1 MEHPVGG
8 DHRHKTQKKPTC
20 DADTVSDTKPSGE
33 TTFANLLEDSAREAY
48 SRPWHR
54 IERGLRLNR
63 LRIFVEDISPQFD
76 MTKEEKDGLFLFLQ
90 KALDKKLLN
99 TLKVVNYDQETQ
111 RITAIKGLEMKRSEI
126 PTGATDGTNPEGIN
140 PKGALNPEGVSR
152 PLGALNPEGVSRPLG
167 ALKWG
172 FSAKKP
178 KTIETRKRKK
188 EEVPSV
194 STNVV
199 ITQ

>member
-1 MEHPVGG
+1 MDSGHLNPAHDIKVDMEHPVGG
-8 DHRHKTQKKPTC
+8 DHRHKTQKKATG
-20 DADTVSDTKPSGE
+20 DAEIDKIIDTKISGE
-33 TTFANLLEDSAREAY
+33 TSFANLLEDSAREAY

-63 LRIFVEDISPQFD
+63 LRIFVEDISPQYD

-111 RITAIKGLEMKRSEI
+111 RITAIKGLEMKRAECPDGSS
-126 PTGATDGTNPEGIN
+126 DGTTERIS
-140 PKGALNPEGVSR
+140 PKGV
-152 PLGALNPEGVSRPLG
+152 
-167 ALKWG
+167 LKWG
-172 FSAKKP
+172 FSVKKP

-199 ITQ
+199 AT